1 MRADDLYH
9 IKNRRLACNTE
20 RVRTSPPSSCTH
32 QHPISEEKSNTQTHC
47 SRCFFLAFRCVLI
60 RICLP
65 LYNTALKSM
74 LLHNSRRALA
84 KSVVATRA
92 RYFISHLSPPRA
104 NREPQST
111 SPRSLSLEASPSPH
125 RTPLSTSNPS
135 PPCSRFAPPPCAR
148 TAPPAP
154 PCTPRSPPSPPPP
167 QRATAPFSLRFT
179 AHRARAVVSHRDA
192 FPPSSVAPSF
202 RSPSRSHL
210 RAPRSRS
217 PAPLSPRA

>member
-1 MRADDLYH
+1 MCITSKIVGWLAT
-9 IKNRRLACNTE
+9 RRECELHLHLPVHTNIPSRKRKIEHTNTLFAL
-20 RVRTSPPSSCTH
+20 
-32 QHPISEEKSNTQTHC
+32 
-47 SRCFFLAFRCVLI
+47 FFLAFRCVLI

-74 LLHNSRRALA
+74 LLHNSRRALT